1 MPSGWTYGRARCSRW
16 WCVRRCRL
24 AVGMPTGTRRL
35 AVPQHRLIQ
44 RQRGPEEVERRNEQQ
59 YQHALNAVR
68 SIDDERSILPEWRKQ
83 GWLDHQHPVALIA
96 VQGRPWR
103 HVAVTNA
110 HRRALG

>member
-1 MPSGWTYGRARCSRW
+1 
-16 WCVRRCRL
+16 
-24 AVGMPTGTRRL
+24 MPTGTRRL

-83 GWLDHQHPVALIA
+83 GWLDHQHPCRPHRDPGTPVAT
-96 VQGRPWR
+96 RRR
-103 HVAVTNA
+103 H
-110 HRRALG
+110 